1 MALQRASGTR
11 RVWLPATVM
20 GLFAL
25 AVFARLIQLQVIE
38 HERYAA
44 AADAELSASN
54 TIYARRGTILDRN
67 GNVLAASVDTWDIY
81 VSARTWRDDA
91 EAQVASGAIGAALGL
106 DPAELRQRVSEAGT
120 IDVLVARD
128 VEYEVG
134 NELSA
139 ARLPGVSFASNT
151 ARVNPEGDTGA
162 SILGFIGLDN
172 TGLAGVEAAWNEVL
186 QGKVGKAIYERDTT
200 GERIPFGDHVA
211 IAPEPGSDLVL
222 TIDRHLQRLCE
233 EYLRAAIEKHDA
245 KKGGTILMM
254 DPATGEILC
263 LATAPALKFSELDDL
278 DLGDEEDLALLK
290 NRAITDTYE
299 PGSVMKVVT
308 AAAAIDRGVVS
319 PGTTYVD
326 NGVVNV
332 AGIQIRNWR
341 FEHYGTQTMTG
352 VLQHSINTGAVYMAQ
367 LLGAEAFH
375 EYLEAFGFGRTT
387 GIDLMGEAGGIVRQ
401 PDDKDWSP
409 VDLAAQSF
417 GQSISVTPLQM
428 TSAVAAIING
438 GNLIRPHV
446 VKAVV
451 EPDGQRRDVRPRVVG
466 RAISEET
473 SDTLRQMMNEV
484 VDPDG
489 RTYPGNPS
497 LYTAGGKSGTANI
510 PIYETGGYN
519 DQQIASFIGFAP
531 LDDPE
536 IVVLVMLDDNRDGA
550 TGTEAAAPVF
560 ARLTD
565 ETLGYL
571 GLAPDAARYL
581 AAGGR

>member
-1 MALQRASGTR
+1 
-11 RVWLPATVM
+11 M

-38 HERYAA
+38 HERYAD

-81 VSARTWRDDA
+81 VSARAWRDDA
-91 EAQVASGAIGAALGL
+91 EAEAASRAIGSALGVDPAAL
-106 DPAELRQRVSEAGT
+106 RQQVSEAGT

-128 VEYEVG
+128 VEYQVG
-134 NELSA
+134 NELA
-139 ARLPGVSFASNT
+139 AERLPGLSFAPNT

-172 TGLAGVEAAWNEVL
+172 TGLAGVEAAWNDVL

-211 IAPEPGSDLVL
+211 VAPEPGSDLVL

-233 EYLRAAIEKHDA
+233 EYLRAAVESHEA
-245 KKGGTILMM
+245 EKGGTILMM

-263 LATAPALKFSELDDL
+263 LATEPALKFSELDEL
-278 DLGDEEDLALLK
+278 DLNNPEHLALLK
-290 NRAITDTYE
+290 NRAVTDTYE

-308 AAAAIDRGVVS
+308 TAAAIDRGVVS

-332 AGIQIRNWR
+332 AGIEIRNWD
-341 FEHYGTQTMTG
+341 FQYYGTQTMTG
-352 VLQHSINTGAVYMAQ
+352 VLQHSINTGAVYMVS
-367 LLGAEAFH
+367 LLGADTFH
-375 EYLEAFGFGRTT
+375 DYLDAFGFGRPT
-387 GIDLMGEAGGIVRQ
+387 GVDLMGEAGGIVRR

-409 VDLAAQSF
+409 VDLATQSF

-451 EPDGQRRDVRPRVVG
+451 APDGERRDVRPRVVG

-473 SDTLRQMMNEV
+473 SNTLRQMMNDV
-484 VDPDG
+484 VDPEG

-510 PIYETGGYN
+510 PIYGTYN

-531 LDDPE
+531 LDEPE
-536 IVVLVMLDDNRDGA
+536 IVVLVMLDDNRDGE
-550 TGTEAAAPVF
+550 TGTEAAAPIF
-560 ARLTD
+560 AQLAD
-565 ETLGYL
+565 EALGYL
-571 GLAPDAARYL
+571 GVAPDGARYL

>member
-1 MALQRASGTR
+1 MALQRAQGTR
-11 RVWLPATVM
+11 RVWLPAIVM

-25 AVFARLIQLQVIE
+25 AIFARLIQLQVIE
-38 HERYAA
+38 HERYAQ

-67 GNVLAASVDTWDIY
+67 GNVLSASVDTWDIY
-81 VSARTWRDDA
+81 VSARAWRDDA
-91 EAQVASGAIGAALGL
+91 EAQTASEALALALGVDAGAL
-106 DPAELRQRVSEAGT
+106 RARVAEAET
-120 IDVLVARD
+120 IDVLIARD
-128 VEYEVG
+128 VEFEVG

-139 ARLPGVSFASNT
+139 ASLPGISMNANT

-162 SILGFIGLDN
+162 AVLGFIGLDN

-186 QGKVGKAIYERDTT
+186 QGKPGTAIYERDTT

-222 TIDRHLQRLCE
+222 TIDRHLQKLCE
-233 EYLRAAIEKHDA
+233 DYLRAAVEKHEA

-254 DPATGEILC
+254 HPGTGEILC
-263 LATAPALKFSELDDL
+263 LATEPALKFSELGDL
-278 DLGDEEDLALLK
+278 DLTDPDDLALLK
-290 NRAITDTYE
+290 NRAVSDTYE

-332 AGIQIRNWR
+332 AGIEIRNWD
-341 FEHYGTQTMTG
+341 FQYYGTQTMTG
-352 VLQHSINTGAVYMAQ
+352 VLQHSINTGAVYMAT

-375 EYLEAFGFGRTT
+375 SYLDAFGFGRPT
-387 GIDLMGEAGGIVRQ
+387 GVDLMGEGGGIVRR

-409 VDLAAQSF
+409 VDLATQSF
-417 GQSISVTPLQM
+417 GQSISVTPLQL
-428 TSAVAAIING
+428 TSAVAAVING
-438 GNLIRPHV
+438 GNLVRPHI
-446 VKAVV
+446 VKATV
-451 EPDGQRRDVRPRVVG
+451 EPDGDRRDVQPRVVG
-466 RAISEET
+466 LAISEET
-473 SDTLRQMMNEV
+473 SDTMRQMMNDV

-489 RTYPGNPS
+489 RVYPGNPS

-510 PIYETGGYN
+510 PIYGSYN

-536 IVVLVMLDDNRDGA
+536 ILVLIMLDDNRDGA
-550 TGTEAAAPVF
+550 TGTEAAAPIF
-560 ARLTD
+560 AQLAD

-571 GLAPDAARYL
+571 GIAPDGDGYV
-581 AAGGR
+581 AAGAR